1 MKNFPHQCDCAFA
14 PRSESSGATNESV
27 VQKNNELA
35 LEEQKLSL
43 LFALAARESGRCDLA
58 PASKERLTT
67 ARIKR

>member
-1 MKNFPHQCDCAFA
+1 MKKFPPQCDGAFV
-14 PRSESSGATNESV
+14 PHSKSSGATNESV
-27 VQKNNELA
+27 VQKNNELV

-58 PASKERLTT
+58 PASKEHLTT